1 MSTTYDTKAIAQNIM
16 SQIGMR
22 NFMCYGV
29 PRGTIIAL
37 STTNER
43 IGGLQFNFTNCRV
56 HRNGKVLVEL
66 MNNDEYKVSVYNQL
80 GNLKYQ
86 MDGIYADNLAE
97 VINDNVGAY

>member
-1 MSTTYDTKAIAQNIM
+1 MTTETKTIAQTIM

-22 NFMCYGV
+22 NFMCYGA

-37 STTNER
+37 PANETR
-43 IGGLQFNFTNCRV
+43 YGGLQFNFTNCRK
-56 HRNGKVLVEL
+56 HRNGKVVVEL
-66 MNNDEYKVSVYNQL
+66 TPSDTYKVSVYNQL

-86 MDGIYADNLAE
+86 MDDIYCDNLAE

>member
-1 MSTTYDTKAIAQNIM
+1 MTTETKTIAQTIM

-37 STTNER
+37 NLNDER
-43 IGGLQFNFTNCRV
+43 VGGLQFNFTNCRKI
-56 HRNGKVLVEL
+56 RNGKVVVEL
-66 MNNDEYKVSVYNQL
+66 NHMDTYKVSVYNQL

-86 MDGIYADNLAE
+86 MDDIYCDMLAE
-97 VINDNVGAY
+97 VLNENVGAY